1 MSEDSLY
8 QATIHSD
15 NISFKKSHPMIR
27 KSTTSSYLFHH
38 PTPRI
43 NNCM

>member
-8 QATIHSD
+8 QSSIHLENTS
-15 NISFKKSHPMIR
+15 SKKSHPMIR

-43 NNCM
+43 NYGK